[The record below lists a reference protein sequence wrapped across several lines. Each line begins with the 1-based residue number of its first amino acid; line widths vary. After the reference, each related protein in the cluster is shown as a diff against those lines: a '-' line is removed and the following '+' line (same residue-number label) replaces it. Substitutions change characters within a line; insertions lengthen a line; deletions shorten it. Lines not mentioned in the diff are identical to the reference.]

1 MGLAG
6 KEAGSGGATHC
17 PTDPPLPDSPA
28 AQHSLICPI
37 PPGADLKT
45 STEGHLFTAELT
57 PREGS

>member
-28 AQHSLICPI
+28 AQHSLIF
-37 PPGADLKT
+37 PGHVSPFPLGQT
-45 STEGHLFTAELT
+45 
-57 PREGS
+57 